1 MIHWTQNKIV
11 FDIYPTHFPTT
22 SPQAYKRPK
31 HNLENK
37 KTNRLPVDGMQFVQ
51 CLSFILIVCFRL
63 VTLITRRRLWI
74 SITTVWIVLIV
85 YGLVTVFGS
94 GLVLVDGV
102 QWCEIALVGLSA
114 QLSSLVTSV
123 LFVDLPIAGLI
134 LFYGVIC
141 VKLRRSVKT
150 HKQLQV
156 RILQIS

>member
-1 MIHWTQNKIV
+1 MLV
-11 FDIYPTHFPTT
+11 
-22 SPQAYKRPK
+22 
-31 HNLENK
+31 
-37 KTNRLPVDGMQFVQ
+37 
-51 CLSFILIVCFRL
+51 SFILIVCFRL

-156 RILQIS
+156 RILQISKPKFCSFLVSINFKGFFQLCPPPRFRSLSSCSILPQGFTEKILQLVP